1 MTHRTPQALAA
12 VTLALCATAAH
23 PDASADA
30 RLSDL
35 RIELF
40 AIGTTAPSVAFT
52 STDGSLVQLFASSS
66 SPPLS
71 FEQSVAGAATMS
83 PVESSCP
90 MGANVACHGRIAG
103 DPFAGDAGASASA
116 SAFAGDAFSAQVEAA
131 TFLADGTNYSSFVLS
146 PDTVMV
152 ITAVS
157 DLFASTDGSGLDDA
171 SASAFLQ
178 LDGSDGDSSQTST
191 ASALA
196 LSNGPSGGR
205 DARHSLL
212 AVSFVNAFG
221 HAIGGAFFAGIDA
234 TAVSVVPEP
243 ASAWL
248 LVAGVLALAAARR
261 RGRPPGFRGS
271 RAAPRVFPWT
281 GAREPAA
288 RRPR

>member
-12 VTLALCATAAH
+12 VALALCATAAH
-23 PDASADA
+23 SDASADA

-40 AIGTTAPSVAFT
+40 AIGTNTPSVAFT
-52 STDGSLVQLFASSS
+52 STDGSLVHLFASSS
-66 SPPLS
+66 SPSLS

-90 MGANVACHGRIAG
+90 MSVNVACHGRIAG
-103 DPFAGDAGASASA
+103 DPFAGDAGAAA
-116 SAFAGDAFSAQVEAA
+116 SAFAGDAFSAQVEASA
-131 TFLADGTNYSSFVLS
+131 FLADGTNYSSFVLS

-152 ITAVS
+152 ITAAS

-196 LSNGPSGGR
+196 LSNGPSGGQ
-205 DARHSLL
+205 DVRHSLL

-248 LVAGVLALAAARR
+248 LLAGVLALAVARR
-261 RGRPPGFRGS
+261 RR
-271 RAAPRVFPWT
+271 
-281 GAREPAA
+281 
-288 RRPR
+288 